1 MKLLFACLCA
11 CTCFF
16 PAQGKPAGDFVN
28 VAKYGAVANDG
39 KDDAKAL
46 RKAVE
51 YCRTHPGSTLY
62 FPPGVY
68 RLKDDAA
75 VRLEEDVLA
84 GKFGGKS
91 RVCHLHSILSFLFPV
106 FPFFGYKC
114 SLKTRGHLG
123 SPEILWGL
131 YFGVRHPS
139 KMGF

>member
-39 KDDAKAL
+39 KDDTKAL

-62 FPPGVY
+62 FPAGVY

-75 VRLEEDVLA
+75 VRLEEVVLA

-91 RVCHLHSILSFLFPV
+91 RVCHLHSILSLF
-106 FPFFGYKC
+106 
-114 SLKTRGHLG
+114 
-123 SPEILWGL
+123 
-131 YFGVRHPS
+131 
-139 KMGF
+139 